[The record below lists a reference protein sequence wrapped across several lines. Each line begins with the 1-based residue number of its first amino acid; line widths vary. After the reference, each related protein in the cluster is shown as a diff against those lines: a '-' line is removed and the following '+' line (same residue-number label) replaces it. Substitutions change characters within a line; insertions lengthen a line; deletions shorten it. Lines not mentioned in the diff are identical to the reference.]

1 MHHINQNIDQKIRTQ
16 LQYIRFYAVDKM
28 GISIVFD
35 GLCILKLISSNLIG
49 FSTVSEVPDGHFPSL
64 VPP

>member
-35 GLCILKLISSNLIG
+35 GLCILKLISK
-49 FSTVSEVPDGHFPSL
+49 
-64 VPP
+64 